1 MIESLEGQASGA
13 KSGTSVLMGTNL
25 AINLLLSGSLVVLW
39 GLINTLQVVAHFP
52 LLVVNVPMNA
62 KVYNDMLLDLATF
75 NFIPKEQINEK
86 VREVLGLD
94 GEDEQEDGEEETEE
108 NEARRLW
115 LRRKLNLEEAE

>member
-1 MIESLEGQASGA
+1 MS
-13 KSGTSVLMGTNL
+13 
-25 AINLLLSGSLVVLW
+25 
-39 GLINTLQVVAHFP
+39 HFP

-94 GEDEQEDGEEETEE
+94 GEEEEENGEEES
-108 NEARRLW
+108 
-115 LRRKLNLEEAE
+115 

>member
-94 GEDEQEDGEEETEE
+94 DEEEEEAGEEET
-108 NEARRLW
+108 
-115 LRRKLNLEEAE
+115 